1 MRQKL
6 EERRQ
11 ILRLSQGP
19 LRKAKDL
26 LALTVLLVRLIRQLF
41 E

>member
-1 MRQKL
+1 MRQQQEKK
-6 EERRQ
+6 RQ
-11 ILRLSQGP
+11 ILRLSQYP

-26 LALTVLLVRLIRQLF
+26 LALNVLLVRLIRQLF

>member
-1 MRQKL
+1 MRQK
-6 EERRQ
+6 EKEKRQ
-11 ILRLSQGP
+11 ILRLSQDL

>member
-1 MRQKL
+1 MRQK
-6 EERRQ
+6 EKERRQ
-11 ILRLSQGP
+11 ILRLSQDL